1 MIDELNQYRPITND
15 IEILKKQC
23 EIIYA
28 CKFLS
33 GLNSQLKP
41 LSWQLLAGEG
51 RFSLCRILSQ
61 LSQASESST
70 TTFDASSVE
79 GFTLVFSTGRG
90 NTSRGHGGMSFR
102 GGLFIKGRVFC
113 RDQYNSRKC
122 T

>member
-1 MIDELNQYRPITND
+1 MPLEFLNCTRDLFTLRQGNKSLEDYYSHFKGMIDELNQYRPITND

-51 RFSLCRILSQ
+51 RILS
-61 LSQASESST
+61 L
-70 TTFDASSVE
+70 
-79 GFTLVFSTGRG
+79 
-90 NTSRGHGGMSFR
+90 
-102 GGLFIKGRVFC
+102 
-113 RDQYNSRKC
+113 
-122 T
+122 